1 MAAVCAKQSS
11 FKTIFCWKENCIII
25 VVPGRKA
32 ANTQFRCSYCNCFH
46 LTDEARSNEKGVL
59 VHCLAG
65 VSRSVTVTVAYLMY
79 KLSLS
84 LNEAFNMVRARKSNI
99 APNFHFMEQLH
110 NFESELS
117 RSPKDASN
125 PAQGILFM
133 FVMFSLTYK
142 ATFLY

>member
-1 MAAVCAKQSS
+1 LYHPAES
-11 FKTIFCWKENCIII
+11 
-25 VVPGRKA
+25 A
-32 ANTQFRCSYCNCFH
+32 ANTQFCCSYFNRFH
-46 LTDEARSNEKGVL
+46 LADEARSNEKGVL

-84 LNEAFNMVRARKSNI
+84 LNDAFNMVRARKSNI

-110 NFESELS
+110 NFEYELA
-117 RSPKDASN
+117 RSPKEAPN
-125 PAQGILFM
+125 PAQGMLLP
-133 FVMFSLTYK
+133 LTYK